1 MSAALET
8 CFNPALARGRGG
20 TADELG
26 EAGMDYDVWIAQDNI
41 RRYREML
48 ERERNV
54 LARAKLEGLI
64 MAEEDKVA
72 YLARDFSE
80 MEDRATDGPK

>member
-1 MSAALET
+1 VLQSSFGAWS
-8 CFNPALARGRGG
+8 GG